1 MLFFVVIFSSH
12 LSLVAGTAHHPAT
25 PTERKNG
32 THPEC
37 RYLGR
42 RGTASSSF
50 IFRQCP
56 HRVCTR
62 WKTLGAENGFAYG
75 APHEG
80 EEEQESGFSCILYQT
95 RAAPPGFIV
104 L

>member
-12 LSLVAGTAHHPAT
+12 LSLVAGTAHHPGT

-42 RGTASSSF
+42 RGTAYPPPSYSDNALIVF
-50 IFRQCP
+50 VRAGKLWVRRMDLP
-56 HRVCTR
+56 M
-62 WKTLGAENGFAYG
+62 
-75 APHEG
+75 APHTKARRNKKVA
-80 EEEQESGFSCILYQT
+80 FPAFCI
-95 RAAPPGFIV
+95 
-104 L
+104 